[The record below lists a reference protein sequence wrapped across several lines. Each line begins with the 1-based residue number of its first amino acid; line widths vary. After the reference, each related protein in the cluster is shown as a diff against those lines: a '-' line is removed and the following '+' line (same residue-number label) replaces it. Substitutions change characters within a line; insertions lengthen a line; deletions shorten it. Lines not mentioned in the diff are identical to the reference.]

1 MWPRPKTS
9 ILRPVDP
16 TTPPLPP
23 WAQVKGHWPTLV
35 GRRVPAKKT
44 KICREPI
51 LPLICRDLASP
62 ASRKWIPVLLWEL
75 KMESR
80 CKYFCLKITLLCV
93 VICPQTLWIVLLM
106 KNVNIVYRKSVL
118 SPSDSNV
125 LPTYGRYFRTDSLPR
140 PNSLPRSNLL
150 PRPNRSIRK
159 SLSSGALTK
168 NIPPSKLPK
177 SPKSR
182 LVRIRRK

>member
-35 GRRVPAKKT
+35 ARRVPAKKT

-80 CKYFCLKITLLCV
+80 CKYFFKKLFFVLWFVPKLCELSFWWKICKYCVQKKWSVPIRQQSSSQVRQLL
-93 VICPQTLWIVLLM
+93 
-106 KNVNIVYRKSVL
+106 Y
-118 SPSDSNV
+118 
-125 LPTYGRYFRTDSLPR
+125 
-140 PNSLPRSNLL
+140 
-150 PRPNRSIRK
+150 NR
-159 SLSSGALTK
+159 LTAATQFVTAFQFT
-168 NIPPSKLPK
+168 STA
-177 SPKSR
+177 
-182 LVRIRRK
+182 